1 MAGIDHEPPPHIDL
15 FRYLS
20 ADERVDYIAIM
31 TRFTSSLL
39 ADMSA
44 TTVAEQL
51 RTVGY
56 ALDTDLVE
64 ARCKQLVR
72 WGNLVPSLRDAR
84 VNTVADYLRARSRFQ
99 VTSLGG
105 RVHRGAIE
113 IMAAADGAREVAREL
128 LGQIAELLGQIPP
141 LVNQGS
147 NVEHADQ
154 LAGIVTT
161 IFNNQRLFTASVTDF
176 YAYLSGVLSR
186 FDLAASE
193 YAEFKSLLLD
203 YIDLITADVNRHSP
217 IIATALDAVIGNLD
231 TMLEILGGVQ
241 SLNLGPGVQVERSC
255 GRTRTEWEEL
265 HRWYTDAGTESGPAQ
280 LRAAAGAALGQ
291 LLANAKRMLDASA
304 TGYSR
309 RADFLRLATWF
320 DTASDGLAHRIFDA
334 TFGAYPSRHL
344 LMGPEEPDPRANPS
358 SSWLETDPIDVPVSL
373 RERGERSLRGRSSR
387 VPDETSDRRMIE
399 VAAREEADRS
409 AAAAREL
416 RMTNRLD
423 GATLSPA
430 ARDLLLDELARLLAL
445 QTESAASWVV
455 DNQDLGFS
463 LRAEPGDRT
472 SVTSSDG
479 SLTVFDYRLTVLSH
493 ESASSAEQFAL

>member
-1 MAGIDHEPPPHIDL
+1 MAQIEEESPPHIDL

-44 TTVAEQL
+44 TTVNEQL
-51 RTVGY
+51 RAVDY
-56 ALDTDLVE
+56 VLDTDLVE

-105 RVHRGAIE
+105 RVHRSALE
-113 IMAAADGAREVAREL
+113 IMAASDGAREVAREL

-141 LVNQGS
+141 LVRQPPNAEQ
-147 NVEHADQ
+147 ADQ

-217 IIATALDAVIGNLD
+217 IIATGLESVIAKLDQ
-231 TMLEILGGVQ
+231 MLEILGGVQ
-241 SLNLGPGVQVERSC
+241 SLNLGPGVQVERSS

-265 HRWYTDAGTESGPAQ
+265 HRWYTDAGTESGRRNFGRQPG
-280 LRAAAGAALGQ
+280 RHSGSSW
-291 LLANAKRMLDASA
+291 RTRSA
-304 TGYSR
+304 CSTHR
-309 RADFLRLATWF
+309 RLATRAVLTSFAWQLGSIRPRMALL
-320 DTASDGLAHRIFDA
+320 TAYSTRPSALTLPVICSWDLTNLIPGHIRPALGLKLI
-334 TFGAYPSRHL
+334 
-344 LMGPEEPDPRANPS
+344 
-358 SSWLETDPIDVPVSL
+358 
-373 RERGERSLRGRSSR
+373 
-387 VPDETSDRRMIE
+387 
-399 VAAREEADRS
+399 RS
-409 AAAAREL
+409 ACRYPCA
-416 RMTNRLD
+416 
-423 GATLSPA
+423 
-430 ARDLLLDELARLLAL
+430 
-445 QTESAASWVV
+445 SAATAHCAAVAPV
-455 DNQDLGFS
+455 YPTRRQIV
-463 LRAEPGDRT
+463 E
-472 SVTSSDG
+472 
-479 SLTVFDYRLTVLSH
+479 
-493 ESASSAEQFAL
+493 

>member
-1 MAGIDHEPPPHIDL
+1 MAQIEEQSPPHVDL

-31 TRFTSSLL
+31 TRLTSSLL

-44 TTVAEQL
+44 TTVNEQL

-56 ALDTDLVE
+56 LLDTDLVE
-64 ARCKQLVR
+64 ARCKQLVL

-84 VNTVADYLRARSRFQ
+84 VNTVADYLRARSRYQ

-105 RVHRGAIE
+105 RVHRSALE
-113 IMAAADGAREVAREL
+113 VMAASDGAREVAREL

-141 LVNQGS
+141 LVRQPS
-147 NVEHADQ
+147 NAEQADQ

-217 IIATALDAVIGNLD
+217 IIATGLEIVIAKLDQ
-231 TMLEILGGVQ
+231 MLEILGGVQ
-241 SLNLGPGVQVERSC
+241 SLNLGPGVQVERSS

-291 LLANAKRMLDASA
+291 LLANAKRMLDAST

-309 RADFLRLATWF
+309 RADFLRLAIGSIRPRMASH
-320 DTASDGLAHRIFDA
+320 TACS
-334 TFGAYPSRHL
+334 
-344 LMGPEEPDPRANPS
+344 MGPSAPTLPVICSWDLTNLIPGHIRPALGLRLIPS
-358 SSWLETDPIDVPVSL
+358 TCRYPC
-373 RERGERSLRGRSSR
+373 
-387 VPDETSDRRMIE
+387 
-399 VAAREEADRS
+399 AS
-409 AAAAREL
+409 AATAHCAAVAPVYPTRRQIVE
-416 RMTNRLD
+416 
-423 GATLSPA
+423 
-430 ARDLLLDELARLLAL
+430 
-445 QTESAASWVV
+445 
-455 DNQDLGFS
+455 
-463 LRAEPGDRT
+463 
-472 SVTSSDG
+472 
-479 SLTVFDYRLTVLSH
+479 
-493 ESASSAEQFAL
+493 

>member
-176 YAYLSGVLSR
+176 LCLPLGGVEPVRSR
-186 FDLAASE
+186 RQRVCRIQ
-193 YAEFKSLLLD
+193 SLLLD

-280 LRAAAGAALGQ
+280 LRAAAALRSGSSS
-291 LLANAKRMLDASA
+291 RMRSECS
-304 TGYSR
+304 TR
-309 RADFLRLATWF
+309 RRLAIRAVPTSFVWQRGSTRPRMVLR
-320 DTASDGLAHRIFDA
+320 TAYSTRPSAH
-334 TFGAYPSRHL
+334 TL
-344 LMGPEEPDPRANPS
+344 PS
-358 SSWLETDPIDVPVSL
+358 SSDGT
-373 RERGERSLRGRSSR
+373 
-387 VPDETSDRRMIE
+387 RR
-399 VAAREEADRS
+399 
-409 AAAAREL
+409 
-416 RMTNRLD
+416 T
-423 GATLSPA
+423 
-430 ARDLLLDELARLLAL
+430 
-445 QTESAASWVV
+445 
-455 DNQDLGFS
+455 
-463 LRAEPGDRT
+463 
-472 SVTSSDG
+472 
-479 SLTVFDYRLTVLSH
+479 
-493 ESASSAEQFAL
+493 